1 MHKKDATKSI
11 EKANNQQLNIAIT
24 EKVQSSSYSSIR
36 QIGIKWKGSHEYK
49 FLHSLFESLLEATF
63 EILKRI
69 LCTLKWN
76 SAKSIVPSFSRFFYI
91 VLQKWIYSCF
101 SKLVQNKIFWKKIIK
116 LYPHQLKTPWG
127 FCTDGENFFHA
138 HFSPGVRACLPSL
151 HMTTW
156 ATCTTGEL
164 PDKAAEPQKASSSTC
179 TWLGLPKFT
188 QPRFTEQLKN
198 SWGNLLREMSFFLY
212 LMQKDPHSKNL
223 MRKKQQTLIIQV
235 QSTRTRISLKC
246 EERFF

>member
-1 MHKKDATKSI
+1 MHIFACTTKDATKSI

-76 SAKSIVPSFSRFFYI
+76 SAKSIVPSFSRFFFFNT

-127 FCTDGENFFHA
+127 FLHRRREFHSSIPIF
-138 HFSPGVRACLPSL
+138 FSPGVRACLPSL

-156 ATCTTGEL
+156 AMCTTGEL

-179 TWLGLPKFT
+179 TWLGFPKFT
-188 QPRFTEQLKN
+188 QSRFTEQL
-198 SWGNLLREMSFFLY
+198 
-212 LMQKDPHSKNL
+212 
-223 MRKKQQTLIIQV
+223 
-235 QSTRTRISLKC
+235 
-246 EERFF
+246 